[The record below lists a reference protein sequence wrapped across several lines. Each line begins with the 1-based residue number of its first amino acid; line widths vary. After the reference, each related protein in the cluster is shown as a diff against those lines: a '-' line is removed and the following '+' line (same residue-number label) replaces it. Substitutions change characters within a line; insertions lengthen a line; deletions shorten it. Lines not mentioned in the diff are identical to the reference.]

1 MYITQISV
9 FLENKKGRIKE
20 ITQTL
25 SDANLNIRALSIA
38 ETKDFGV
45 VRMILNQPEEA
56 YKVLKNQG
64 LVVRKTDV
72 LAIEVEDQPGGLNG
86 VLSVLEDN
94 NINVE
99 YLYSFVEKATEKA
112 LMVMRFENIAQALKF
127 YKQKYF
133 FSCPR
138 QFTPFKNPVNFC
150 FAIKALPFLK
160 VEERVIKAP
169 SLSISNPLQWG
180 KSVLLAFK
188 SCHIA

>member
-112 LMVMRFENIAQALKF
+112 LMVMRFENIAQALKIL
-127 YKQKYF
+127 QA
-133 FSCPR
+133 
-138 QFTPFKNPVNFC
+138 KNISLV
-150 FAIKALPFLK
+150 
-160 VEERVIKAP
+160 AP
-169 SLSISNPLQWG
+169 EQIYTL
-180 KSVLLAFK
+180 
-188 SCHIA
+188 

>member
-9 FLENKKGRIKE
+9 FLENKKGRIRE

-25 SDANLNIRALSIA
+25 SNANLNIRALSIA

-56 YKVLKNQG
+56 YQVLKNQG

-112 LMVMRFENIAQALKF
+112 LMVMRFENIAQAL
-127 YKQKYF
+127 QILQAQNV
-133 FSCPR
+133 SL
-138 QFTPFKNPVNFC
+138 V
-150 FAIKALPFLK
+150 
-160 VEERVIKAP
+160 AP
-169 SLSISNPLQWG
+169 EQIYTL
-180 KSVLLAFK
+180 
-188 SCHIA
+188 